1 MKREIIKIDE
11 EKCNGC
17 GSCVPNCH
25 EGALQII
32 DAKAVLVSELMC
44 DSLGACL
51 GHCPE
56 GALQIEMR
64 EAEPYDEIKV
74 MAEMIRKG
82 KNVVTAH
89 LKHLKEHNEFGYLK
103 HGVAF
108 LAQNQDKANFDI
120 KEVMNEVHH
129 SLLGVDHQQK
139 KFAQQKSEISV
150 MQNHGGG
157 CPGSQPQSFTKQA
170 SVETLDQEAPSA
182 LTQWP
187 VQLHLINPL
196 ANYFQGA
203 DLLVAADC
211 VAFALGNFHS
221 KYLQG
226 KKLVIACPK
235 LDSNKEVYTEKVI
248 RLIDD
253 AKVNTIT
260 VMIMEVPCCGGLLQL
275 VMNATQ
281 STNRKVPVKVITVS
295 IQGDILSEEWM

>member
-11 EKCNGC
+11 AKCNGC

-44 DSLGACL
+44 DGLGACL

-56 GALQIEMR
+56 DALEIEMR
-64 EAEPYDEIKV
+64 EAEAYDEIKV
-74 MAEMIRKG
+74 MTEMVRKG

-103 HGVAF
+103 QGVAY
-108 LAQNQDKANFDI
+108 LAQNKDNVNFDI
-120 KEVMNEVHH
+120 KEVMNEVHQTL
-129 SLLGVDHQQK
+129 SGIKHQQK
-139 KFAQQKSEISV
+139 QANQQIMDVPV
-150 MQNHGGG
+150 MQHHEGG
-157 CPGSQPQSFTKQA
+157 CPGSQAHSFAKA
-170 SVETLDQEAPSA
+170 PSVNTTESDTPSA

-187 VQLHLINPL
+187 VQMHLINPM
-196 ANYFQGA
+196 ATYFQSA

-211 VAFALGNFHS
+211 VAFSLGNFHT

-235 LDSNKEVYTEKVI
+235 LDSNKESYLEKTI

-281 STNRKVPVKVITVS
+281 SAKRKVPIKAVTVS
-295 IQGDILSEEWM
+295 IQGEILSEEWM